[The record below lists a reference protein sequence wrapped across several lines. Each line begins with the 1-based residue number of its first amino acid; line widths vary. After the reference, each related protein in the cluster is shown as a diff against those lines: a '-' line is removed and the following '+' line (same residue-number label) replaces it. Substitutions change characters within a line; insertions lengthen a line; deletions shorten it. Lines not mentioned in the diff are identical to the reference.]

1 MSEDESFMTVDHFI
15 VMLANKIMV
24 LNTELDYDDLIIL
37 KEFLDRRLTSLQE
50 KLHEGKLE
58 RSVLK
63 DLILNMILCGKPFY
77 MSQY

>member
-1 MSEDESFMTVDHFI
+1 MPEDDSSMTVDHFI
-15 VMLANKIMV
+15 VMLANKIMM

-37 KEFLDRRLTSLQE
+37 KEFLDRRLSSLQE
-50 KLHEGKLE
+50 KLHSEKLE

-63 DLILNMILCGKPFY
+63 DLILHMILCGKLFY

>member
-1 MSEDESFMTVDHFI
+1 MPEDDSSMTVDHFI
-15 VMLANKIMV
+15 VMLANKIMI

-37 KEFLDRRLTSLQE
+37 KEFLDRRLSSLQE
-50 KLHEGKLE
+50 KLHSEKLE

-63 DLILNMILCGKPFY
+63 DLILHMILCGKLFY